1 MLEDRIVIIFFQP
14 LWGKVNYRK
23 NWYGNPSGNFDPFF
37 SIILSDAIWHSY
49 GKVMAKFYGKV
60 MAKLWQGYGKAM
72 AKLWQNYGYCYR
84 LGCAIAK
91 KNIHVYM

>member
-1 MLEDRIVIIFFQP
+1 MAQ
-14 LWGKVNYRK
+14 LWQ
-23 NWYGNPSGNFDPFF
+23 
-37 SIILSDAIWHSY
+37 SY

-91 KNIHVYM
+91 

>member
-1 MLEDRIVIIFFQP
+1 
-14 LWGKVNYRK
+14 
-23 NWYGNPSGNFDPFF
+23 
-37 SIILSDAIWHSY
+37 
-49 GKVMAKFYGKV
+49 MAKFYGKV

-91 KNIHVYM
+91 QNIHVYM